1 MANRERNDDLAR
13 HFGENL
19 RRVRRLARLSQDDVA
34 CRAALHRTEVSL
46 IERGYRVPS
55 TETLI
60 KLAAAVEAPE
70 GRLLDGIDW
79 IPSVDCGKGAFIF
92 HAPLNPSML
101 RWIGDGDGVRRDTN
115 HGGRG

>member
-1 MANRERNDDLAR
+1 MPTRERNDDLAR

-19 RRVRRLARLSQDDVA
+19 RRGRRLARMSQEELA

-55 TETLI
+55 IETLI
-60 KLAAAVEAPE
+60 KVSAAVEISE

-79 IPSVDCGKGAFIF
+79 IPNVECGKGAFIY
-92 HAPLNPSML
+92 HAGLNPSML
-101 RWIGDGDGVRRDTN
+101 HWIGQGNG
-115 HGGRG
+115 

>member
-1 MANRERNDDLAR
+1 MPTRERNDDLAR

-19 RRVRRLARLSQDDVA
+19 RRGRKLARMSQEELA

-55 TETLI
+55 IETLI
-60 KLAAAVEAPE
+60 RVAAAVEVPE

-79 IPSVDCGKGAFIF
+79 IPGVDCGKGSFVF
-92 HAPLNPSML
+92 HAGLNPSML
-101 RWIGDGDGVRRDTN
+101 RWIGYGDG
-115 HGGRG
+115 

>member
-1 MANRERNDDLAR
+1 MPTKERNDDLAR

-19 RRVRRLARLSQDDVA
+19 RRGRRFARLSQDDVA

-55 TETLI
+55 IETFLKI
-60 KLAAAVEAPE
+60 AAAVEVPE

-79 IPSVDCGKGAFIF
+79 VPSIECGKGAFIY
-92 HAPLNPSML
+92 HAGLNPSML
-101 RWIGDGDGVRRDTN
+101 RWIGHGDG
-115 HGGRG
+115 